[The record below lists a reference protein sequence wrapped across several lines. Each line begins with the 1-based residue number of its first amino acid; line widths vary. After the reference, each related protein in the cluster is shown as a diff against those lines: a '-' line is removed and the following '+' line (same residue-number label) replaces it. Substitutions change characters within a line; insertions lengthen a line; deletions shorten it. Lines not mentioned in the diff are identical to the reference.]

1 LAGHNVATANSA
13 GVKQGVTTFYDPDGM
28 LTGGGLPDT
37 HPGSFDN
44 TWHGGGEV
52 KVETETG
59 LQPVIEMGARQYHV
73 ELGRFLEVDPIEG
86 GVHNDYGYVADPV
99 NQSDRT
105 GLQTPAEDSYCSQL
119 RNKFMCIQLY
129 FTKRDFNFYFG
140 EVDDGLDNAKKHVIL
155 AAVLYFR
162 YGQDGAV
169 AILNRHEFA
178 SCSGRGDEHERM
190 DCHNNSR

>member
-1 LAGHNVATANSA
+1 
-13 GVKQGVTTFYDPDGM
+13 
-28 LTGGGLPDT
+28 
-37 HPGSFDN
+37 
-44 TWHGGGEV
+44 
-52 KVETETG
+52 
-59 LQPVIEMGARQYHV
+59 
-73 ELGRFLEVDPIEG
+73 
-86 GVHNDYGYVADPV
+86 
-99 NQSDRT
+99 
-105 GLQTPAEDSYCSQL
+105 
-119 RNKFMCIQLY
+119 MCIQLY